1 MPEQLT
7 DEMQQ
12 GIVKAEAFS
21 GGLAIRN
28 TVERVTAMSG
38 LRAVKVWQKKVT
50 AWFKPTIDAAHAA
63 HKAVVAQKRSI
74 TDRLDVCET
83 DIKRAINNY
92 DHDQEQIRAK
102 EQRRLQAIAN
112 EAARKERER
121 LLKRAAALKTE
132 EKKEEAL
139 EQAAEVVASV
149 VQVAAPEKQKGEST
163 SQKWRARITDEKA
176 IPREWMIVNEKALN
190 AFARSTK
197 GKVPVAGVE
206 FYSESVL
213 SVRA

>member
-1 MPEQLT
+1 MTEQLT

-12 GIVKAEAFS
+12 GIIKAEAFS
-21 GGLAIRN
+21 GGLAITDHASRDH
-28 TVERVTAMSG
+28 AMSG
-38 LRAVKVWQKKVT
+38 LKAVKVWQKKVT

-83 DIKRAINNY
+83 DIKRSINSY

-102 EQRRLQAIAN
+102 EQRRLQAIAD
-112 EAARKERER
+112 ETARKERER
-121 LLKRAAALKTE
+121 LLKRAAALKTP
-132 EKKEEAL
+132 EKKEEAQ
-139 EQAAEVVASV
+139 EQAAEVAAPL

-163 SQKWRARITDEKA
+163 SKKWKARITDEQA
-176 IPREWMIVNEKALN
+176 VPREWLIINEKALN